1 MKFSF
6 NPDDLAT
13 SLAALDSTA
22 VAANAIALQQ
32 IAAPTFAEAPRA
44 AEMHKRFSELGLA
57 DVSIDAIGNVLARLP
72 GASATPVLVSAHLDS
87 VFEGATDLTLRRDG
101 CRITGPGIGDNA
113 LGLAGLLELARVLQ
127 CANLQ
132 LPGDLW
138 LAANVGEEGLGDLR
152 GMRQL
157 HARFGRQASAI
168 IILEGAAYGRVI
180 HRAVGAR
187 RFRISAQTAGG
198 HSWNDAG
205 LPSAIH
211 ELVRCAG
218 QLMQMQL
225 SSEPLVTLN
234 IGRISGGTSINSIA
248 GHAQLELDLRSED
261 SALLENA
268 ALQAEAIISS
278 MPAKSGVKLTCEEC
292 GNRPTGAIAAHH
304 PLPQLAL
311 VALKHVGHAGGQ
323 LSASSTD
330 ANIPL
335 SAGCAAVCIGLCS
348 GGNAHRMEEFIDTS
362 TLAAGLAQ
370 LLLVVRGAFDIP
382 VHQAA

>member
-1 MKFSF
+1 MPFSF
-6 NPDDLAT
+6 NPDDLAV
-13 SLAALDSTA
+13 SLAALDCTA
-22 VAANAIALQQ
+22 VVADAIALQQ

-44 AEMHKRFSELGLA
+44 SEMYKRFSALGLA
-57 DVSIDAIGNVLARLP
+57 NISFDALGNVVARLP
-72 GASATPVLVSAHLDS
+72 GASAAPVLVTAHLDT
-87 VFEGATDLTLRRDG
+87 VFEGTTDLHISRDG
-101 CRITGPGIGDNA
+101 CRITGPGIGDNS

-127 CANLQ
+127 TAKLQ

-157 HARFGRQASAI
+157 HARFGKQASATI
-168 IILEGAAYGRVI
+168 VVEGAAYGRVI

-187 RFRISAQTAGG
+187 HFRISAQTAGG

-218 QLMQMQL
+218 QLLQMRL
-225 SSEPLVTLN
+225 STEPRVTLN
-234 IGRISGGTSINSIA
+234 IGRITGGTSINTIA
-248 GHAQLELDLRSED
+248 GSAQLELDLRSED
-261 SALLENA
+261 NALLEKA
-268 ALQAEAIISS
+268 ALQAKAIMAG
-278 MPAKSGVKLTCEEC
+278 MPASSGVKLTCEEC
-292 GNRPTGAIAAHH
+292 GNRPTGAIVAHH

-311 VALKHVGHAGGQ
+311 AALKHVGHTGGQ
-323 LSASSTD
+323 LCASSTD

-335 SAGCAAVCIGLCS
+335 SAGCAAVCIGLCG
-348 GGNAHRMEEFIDTS
+348 GGNAHRTDEFIDT
-362 TLAAGLAQ
+362 TALAAGLAQ

-382 VHQAA
+382 VHQSA

>member
-1 MKFSF
+1 MPFSF
-6 NPDDLAT
+6 NPDDLAI
-13 SLAALDSTA
+13 SLAALDCTA
-22 VAANAIALQQ
+22 VVADAIALQQ

-44 AEMHKRFSELGLA
+44 SEMYKRFSALGLA
-57 DVSIDAIGNVLARLP
+57 NISFDALGNVVARLP
-72 GASATPVLVSAHLDS
+72 GASAAPVLVTAHLDT
-87 VFEGATDLTLRRDG
+87 VFEGTTDLHISRDG

-127 CANLQ
+127 TANMQ

-157 HARFGRQASAI
+157 HARFGKQASATI
-168 IILEGAAYGRVI
+168 VVEGAAYGRVT

-218 QLMQMQL
+218 QLLQMRL
-225 SSEPLVTLN
+225 STEPRVTLN
-234 IGRISGGTSINSIA
+234 IGRITGGTSINTIA
-248 GHAQLELDLRSED
+248 GSAQLELDLRSED
-261 SALLENA
+261 NALLEKA
-268 ALQAEAIISS
+268 ALQAKAIMAG
-278 MPAKSGVKLTCEEC
+278 MPASSDVKLTCEEC
-292 GNRPTGAIAAHH
+292 GNRPTGAIVAHH
-304 PLPQLAL
+304 PLPLLAL
-311 VALKHVGHAGGQ
+311 AALKHVGHTGGQ
-323 LSASSTD
+323 LCASSTD

-335 SAGCAAVCIGLCS
+335 SAGCAAVCIGLCG
-348 GGNAHRMEEFIDTS
+348 GGNAHRMDEFIDT
-362 TLAAGLAQ
+362 TALAAGLAQ
-370 LLLVVRGAFDIP
+370 MLLVVRGAFDIP
-382 VHQAA
+382 VHQSA